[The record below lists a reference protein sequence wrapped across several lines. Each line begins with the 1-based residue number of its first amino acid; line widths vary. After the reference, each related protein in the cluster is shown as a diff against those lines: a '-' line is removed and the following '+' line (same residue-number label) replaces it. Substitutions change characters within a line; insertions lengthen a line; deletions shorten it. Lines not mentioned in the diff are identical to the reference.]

1 MPALAKS
8 RAPRTHARPVNLRER
23 IREAARELFA
33 REGFESVSMRRIGAK
48 AGCSAMAMYR
58 HFENKEELLVSICEE
73 TFSEMVRRIDA
84 GREKPGTRLEKLR
97 RCVRTIIDFH
107 LSHPNQFK
115 VTFMTEIP
123 PGPAAERRLALG
135 QPALDRLRTG
145 VREAAEAAGKKIDV
159 EIVTHIIRVS
169 MYGLVSTLIVTG
181 KVYPWKDVE
190 KLKNE
195 LIATVTRPLE

>member
-1 MPALAKS
+1 MPALARS
-8 RAPRTHARPVNLRER
+8 RTARSHSRPVNLRER

-58 HFENKEELLVSICEE
+58 HFENKEELLVSLCEE

-97 RCVRTIIDFH
+97 RCIRTIIDFH
-107 LSHPNQFK
+107 LGHPNQFK

-123 PGPAAERRLALG
+123 PGPTAQRRLALG

-169 MYGLVSTLIVTG
+169 MYGLVSMLIVTG
-181 KVYPWKDVE
+181 KVYPFKDVDR
-190 KLKNE
+190 LKSE
-195 LIATVTRPLE
+195 LVSTVTRVLE

>member
-8 RAPRTHARPVNLRER
+8 RTAVRPVNLRER

-58 HFENKEELLVSICEE
+58 HFENKEALLVSLCEE

-84 GREKPGTRLEKLR
+84 GREKPGTRLEMLR

-123 PGPAAERRLALG
+123 PGPTAQRRLALG
-135 QPALDRLRTG
+135 QPALDRLRNG
-145 VREAAEAAGKKIDV
+145 VREAAEAAGRKIDV

-169 MYGLVSTLIVTG
+169 MYGLVSMLIVTG
-181 KVYPWKDVE
+181 KVYPFKDVE
-190 KLKNE
+190 RLKSE
-195 LIATVTRPLE
+195 LVATVTRILE